1 MNKQDSVAPTGGTGA
16 IQKEQTQQEQAKD
29 QARKLTSGLLI
40 MLVLLVMGSVTT
52 FAQTSP
58 PRTIEE
64 AKSILEDRKL
74 RVSGGVSA
82 SQIFY
87 GASGIESRRDPYTY
101 FLTGNITFSMFS
113 LSLPLTFSYTNQEFS
128 FSQELPSISF
138 NQFGIQPTWK
148 WIKLYAGYNTLT
160 LSPYTMNGHLFLG
173 GGFEVKPPGRLS
185 ATALYGR
192 FRKAVMPDSAG
203 QNGSFERF
211 GYGAKIGIH
220 LKSRP
225 NKHRPKRSLQSKYT
239 RDGELREP
247 QQTPSVGNS
256 STVTS
261 NENNSQAP
269 FSENTDLLE
278 LTVFGAKD
286 RTGSLPLLPDSLGL
300 TPEENVAL
308 SARLNKIFLKNFSL
322 DVEVATSAITSDI
335 RETERDGNEQTVFL
349 ATDGFFTRKTNTSYY
364 NAYKG
369 QLNYN
374 HPSFTIGVGYERVD
388 PEYRTHGAYFFNND
402 FENMT
407 LNFSTQMWQGKFSV
421 NGSLGTQRNNLNDQN
436 LSTLRRASGSINVNV
451 IPYPKLNLS
460 LAYSNFQSFTR
471 IQTQFDILN
480 QLTAFDNFRDSLSF
494 TQISQNA
501 NASLNYQVFN
511 SANHRQFWNLNG
523 NVQIASNDNSGNG
536 TSDVAGGTV
545 FYNASTSYNF
555 SWNKL
560 GLSTVIAFNY
570 SQNEAENVLAR
581 TIGPTLTM
589 TQTFFKK
596 KLRASFSASL
606 NNSYLGENLTSSIV
620 NLRLNAGYT
629 LMKKHRLTANIL
641 TLRRNATDTSQMAFS
656 EFTGTLG
663 YSYSF

>member
-1 MNKQDSVAPTGGTGA
+1 MNKQVDIVPTGGTGA
-16 IQKEQTQQEQAKD
+16 IQLQQVKYQVKSIKRLR
-29 QARKLTSGLLI
+29 QFGLLLI
-40 MLVLLVMGSVTT
+40 TLVLLVISGTIT

-64 AKSILEDRKL
+64 AKAIFEDRKL

-87 GASGIESRRDPYTY
+87 GASGIDSRRDPYTY

-113 LSLPLTFSYTNQEFS
+113 FSLPLTFSYTNQEFS

-138 NQFGIQPTWK
+138 NQFGVQPTWK
-148 WIKLYAGYNTLT
+148 WIKLYAGYNNLT

-192 FRKAVMPDSAG
+192 FRKAVLPDSAG

-211 GYGAKIGIH
+211 GYGAKVGIH
-220 LKSRP
+220 FKSRP

-247 QQTPSVGNS
+247 QTPSTTTFAEGQ
-256 STVTS
+256 
-261 NENNSQAP
+261 NEQKAA

-278 LTVFGAKD
+278 LIVFGAKD
-286 RTGSLPLLPDSLGL
+286 RTGSLPPLPDSLGL

-308 SARLNKIFLKNFSL
+308 SARLNKTFLKNFSL

-335 RETERDGNEQTVFL
+335 RETERDDNEQTVFL
-349 ATDGFFTRKTNTSYY
+349 VTDGFFTRKINTSYY

-407 LNFSTQMWQGKFSV
+407 LNFSTQLWQGKFSV
-421 NGSLGTQRNNLNDQN
+421 NGSFGTQRNNLNDQN
-436 LSTLRRASGSINVNV
+436 LSTLRRASGSVNVNV
-451 IPYPKLNLS
+451 IPHPKLNLS

-501 NASLNYQVFN
+501 NASLNYQVF
-511 SANHRQFWNLNG
+511 SGANHRQFWNLNG
-523 NVQIASNDNSGNG
+523 NVQIASNDNAGNG

-560 GLSTVIAFNY
+560 GLTTVIAFNY

-589 TQTFFKK
+589 TQTFLKK

-606 NNSYLGENLTSSIV
+606 NNSYLGEDLTSSIV

-629 LMKKHRLTANIL
+629 LLKKHRLTANIL
-641 TLRRNATDTSQMAFS
+641 TLRRNATDTSNMAFS

>member
-1 MNKQDSVAPTGGTGA
+1 MNKQVSIAPTGGTGA
-16 IQKEQTQQEQAKD
+16 IQLRQVQN
-29 QARKLTSGLLI
+29 QARKLVSPLQVIGWIIILLTI
-40 MLVLLVMGSVTT
+40 TTTTLV
-52 FAQTSP
+52 AQTSP

-64 AKSILEDRKL
+64 AKSIFEDRKL

-113 LSLPLTFSYTNQEFS
+113 FSLPLTFSYTNQEFS

-138 NQFGIQPTWK
+138 NQYGIQPTWK

-211 GYGAKIGIH
+211 GYGVKVGIH

-225 NKHRPKRSLQSKYT
+225 NKYRPRVSLQSKYT

-247 QQTPSVGNS
+247 PTPSAENASGAS
-256 STVTS
+256 DEKS
-261 NENNSQAP
+261 NTTP

-286 RTGSLPLLPDSLGL
+286 RTSSLPLLPDSLGL

-308 SARLNKIFLKNFSL
+308 SARLNKTLFKNFSL

-335 RETERDGNEQTVFL
+335 RETERDDNNQTVFL
-349 ATDGFFTRKTNTSYY
+349 ITDGFFARKTNTSYY

-369 QLNYN
+369 QFNYN

-421 NGSLGTQRNNLNDQN
+421 NGSVGTQRNNLNDQN
-436 LSTLRRASGSINVNV
+436 LSTLRRASGSVNVNV
-451 IPYPKLNLS
+451 IPHPKLNLS

-471 IQTQFDILN
+471 IRTQFDILN
-480 QLTAFDNFRDSLSF
+480 QLTAFDNFQDSLSF

-511 SANHRQFWNLNG
+511 SKNHRQFWNLNG
-523 NVQIASNDNSGNG
+523 NVQIASNDNSSNG

-560 GLSTVIAFNY
+560 GLTTVIAFNY

-596 KLRASFSASL
+596 KLRASLSASL
-606 NNSYLGENLTSSIV
+606 NNSYLGEDLTSSII

-629 LMKKHRLTANIL
+629 LLKKHRLTANIL
-641 TLRRNATDTSQMAFS
+641 TLRRNATDTSRLAFS